1 MYPGHTGI
9 TKRNIL
15 RRSIDYEK
23 ITSVLLASALLV
35 LLLQA
40 AAATTTTLLTL
51 VTKLTQATLLQLQ
64 TPVPLLKLQR
74 LA

>member
-1 MYPGHTGI
+1 MKKSLPFYLLVHCW
-9 TKRNIL
+9 
-15 RRSIDYEK
+15 
-23 ITSVLLASALLV
+23 VLLS
-35 LLLQA
+35 QA

-51 VTKLTQATLLQLQ
+51 VTKLTQATLLQQQ